1 VMIRDQ
7 LAGLL
12 SRNAYYQLVEWA
24 ETHNT
29 EGVKQLFI
37 SSMGEHFLLGD
48 SA

>member
-1 VMIRDQ
+1 MIRDQ

-24 ETHNT
+24 ETQHT
-29 EGVKQLFI
+29 DGVEQLFI
-37 SSMGEHFLLGD
+37 SSMGEQFLLGD